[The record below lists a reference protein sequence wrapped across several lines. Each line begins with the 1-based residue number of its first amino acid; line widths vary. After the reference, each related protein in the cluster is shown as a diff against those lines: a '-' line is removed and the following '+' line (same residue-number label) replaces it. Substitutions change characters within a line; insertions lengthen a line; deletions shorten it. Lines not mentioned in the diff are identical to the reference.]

1 MITKE
6 EYQKTL
12 IRIWDSVRDD
22 NHKGEGSC
30 AGVICKTCP
39 IEFGCG
45 TVMSYYDV
53 VEFVEKHNLLMV
65 PVFYVGPF
73 ISWGHVESFVG
84 QTKMGGDRGEGVV
97 VKNQTT
103 LNTFH

>member
-53 VEFVEKHNLLMV
+53 VEFVEK
-65 PVFYVGPF
+65 
-73 ISWGHVESFVG
+73 WGKEHPIK
-84 QTKMGGDRGEGVV
+84 TNRGEE
-97 VKNQTT
+97 
-103 LNTFH
+103 